1 MKTKSFTL
9 IEVLVALVILGILST
24 FIIISLSSVID
35 SSNDAKRKKDL
46 DSVSKM
52 LMTYGV
58 LNGSYPTGDDDLE
71 IVLSSLVPDYT
82 TSFPKDPSGN
92 SYHYSSLDGSTYTI
106 TATLSTGQTL
116 SYNPEDGF
124 SQGGGSGG
132 PWLSGY
138 GYRKKITISSSSE
151 LTDYQLKF
159 TVNRSTGTDSGFV
172 VYIGTNCKDDY
183 SDVRF
188 TNSSDELLS
197 YWIESSDA
205 SSATIWVEA
214 DSLPSGN
221 TTMYLYYDNSSAVS
235 VSNGTNTFIVFDDF
249 SGASLNTAIWNRH
262 TNGTTTATQSGG
274 KLTLTTAAGNSNWQ
288 SIRSKTTV
296 SYNTSMR
303 VKISQGAAQYQ
314 GWVGGSQTF
323 DGYGYPTTAY
333 YVMWIAGGY
342 STPSSLNTNVGTTTI
357 SSPGT
362 TEYTYDI
369 HGGQNNQAVIRNGSS
384 LGTRTDALTNTSY
397 TVHVGMVSAYN
408 AGYSLILDF
417 LLVRK
422 YTATEPT
429 ISSWG
434 SEESRL

>member
-1 MKTKSFTL
+1 MNTKSFTL
-9 IEVLVALVILGILST
+9 IEILVALVILGILST
-24 FIIISLSSVID
+24 FIIISLNNVVD
-35 SSNDAKRKKDL
+35 SANDAKRKKDL
-46 DSVSKM
+46 DSIAKG
-52 LMTYGV
+52 LMVYRNLSGM
-58 LNGSYPTGDDDLE
+58 YPTGSDCDIGDGTCLDE
-71 IVLSSLVPDYT
+71 LVEAGYAT
-82 TSFPKDPSGN
+82 TFPIDPSG
-92 SYHYSSLDGSTYTI
+92 SRYKYTSDDGTTYTI
-106 TATLSTGQTL
+106 KAILSDNQTL
-116 SYNPEDGF
+116 SYSPDAGY
-124 SQGGGSGG
+124 SQYAGLAGWSKRKSITVSNSGS
-132 PWLSGY
+132 S
-138 GYRKKITISSSSE
+138 
-151 LTDYQLKF
+151 LTNYQMKF
-159 TVNRSTGTDSGFV
+159 TVYRSTGTDSGFN
-172 VYIGTNCKDDY
+172 VYVGTNCQSDY
-183 SDVRF
+183 RDIRF
-188 TNSSDELLS
+188 TNSSNSVLD
-197 YWIESSDA
+197 YWIESSD
-205 SSATIWVEA
+205 SNTATIWVEA

-221 TTMYLYYDNSSAVS
+221 TTMYLYYDNGSAVS

-249 SGASLNTAIWNRH
+249 SGASLNTEIWNRH

-342 STPSSLNTNVGTTTI
+342 SIPSSLYTNVGTTTI

-429 ISSWG
+429 ISLWG
-434 SEESRL
+434 EEETI